1 MQVGRP
7 RAVPGAN
14 LQLRA
19 GNSPGPADLHP
30 VATSAG
36 AGGTVQLSLT
46 SPAQARY
53 LLIWFT
59 KLPPDNRG
67 TYQAS
72 VYRITVR
79 GQR

>member
-1 MQVGRP
+1 
-7 RAVPGAN
+7 
-14 LQLRA
+14 
-19 GNSPGPADLHP
+19 
-30 VATSAG
+30 
-36 AGGTVQLSLT
+36 LSLT

-79 GQR
+79 GQN